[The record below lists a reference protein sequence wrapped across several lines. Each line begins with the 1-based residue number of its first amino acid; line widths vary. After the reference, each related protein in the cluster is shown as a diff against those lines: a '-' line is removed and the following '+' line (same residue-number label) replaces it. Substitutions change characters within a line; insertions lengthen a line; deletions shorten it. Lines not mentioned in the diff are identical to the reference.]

1 MEAASLGQRV
11 DRVQALHIWYFMYAF
26 CIEFNVMQ
34 ASAFFFFLKLSVSF
48 CSVGIS
54 LTGGAC
60 SLSPSKSLTEAAGQW
75 TISKY
80 IFARV
85 YVLYMPVC
93 SHLSLHVKIQE
104 YVHFVCRFL

>member
-1 MEAASLGQRV
+1 MME
-11 DRVQALHIWYFMYAF
+11 
-26 CIEFNVMQ
+26 
-34 ASAFFFFLKLSVSF
+34 ASAFFFFFKLSVSF

-54 LTGGAC
+54 LTGGGCPLA
-60 SLSPSKSLTEAAGQW
+60 LFKSLAEAAGQLKR

-104 YVHFVCRFL
+104 SVHSVCRFL